1 MPAVGK
7 AAAATAQAQ
16 PGPVRGSQEDSE
28 SSEEESDSEGEAP
41 AQVRPRGAESSPVVV
56 LWARSHPQ
64 HSCTCPSRLPSPPLL
79 ILFLSLQAKPSGK
92 TPQVRTA
99 SAPTKASPKKGATPV
114 PPGKAGPP
122 AAQARR
128 QEEDSESSS
137 EEESD
142 SDGDAPAAAP
152 SAQVRP
158 PEEAAVV
165 PGLQATATYSHV
177 KTWVQGQVRKQDQ
190 I

>member
-7 AAAATAQAQ
+7 AAAAAAQAQ

-28 SSEEESDSEGEAP
+28 SSEESDSEGEAP
-41 AQVRPRGAESSPVVV
+41 AQVRPRGAESSPLLV
-56 LWARSHPQ
+56 LWTRSSPQ
-64 HSCTCPSRLPSPPLL
+64 HSCTCPSRFL

-92 TPQVRTA
+92 TPQVKTA

-142 SDGDAPAAAP
+142 SDRDAPAAAP

-158 PEEAAVV
+158 HEEAAVV

-177 KTWVQGQVRKQDQ
+177 ETWVQGQVKKQDQ